1 MDVVLT
7 GGTVVDP
14 VQDLGHVV
22 EVGIRGEHIAAIGL
36 DLPRSRHT
44 QVLDCRGQYV
54 VPGLIDLH
62 VHTYPGMTGLGL
74 DPDRLM
80 YHGGVTTLVDA
91 GSAGAS
97 TWAGLRDS
105 VITPAHAR
113 VLAYVH
119 LCSTGLAA
127 FHRGELLNPH
137 LSDPEGA
144 SRIIAEEPSLAVG
157 VKIRA
162 GVHLIGD
169 GEQGWRHFRQAVRA
183 ARDAD
188 SSLMVHIGNTPMPL
202 SELVAELRPGDV
214 VTHCYKGGPFHH
226 RVLDE
231 QERVYPALL
240 RAADD
245 GIAFDVGH
253 GGGSFSWDVA
263 QRAIDQGL
271 FPSTISTDLHADS
284 VAGPVF
290 DLPTTMTKL
299 HLLGLSLSE
308 VVERSTIRPAR
319 LIGREAEIGHLSPGA
334 CADVTVLRW
343 QEEPIELHDSYGNV
357 RLADRRL
364 VATGVIRAGRI
375 WRNPQA
381 A

>member
-7 GGTVVDP
+7 GGTVIDP
-14 VQDLGHVV
+14 VQDLDDVV
-22 EVGIRGEHIAAIGL
+22 EVGIRGERVAAIGL
-36 DLPRSRHT
+36 DLPRSRRT
-44 QVLDCRGQYV
+44 QVLDCRGHYV

-62 VHTYPGMTGLGL
+62 VHTYPGMTPLGL
-74 DPDRLM
+74 DPDDLM
-80 YHGGVTTLVDA
+80 HDGGVTTLVDA
-91 GSAGAS
+91 GSAGAD

-105 VITPAHAR
+105 VITPASAR

-127 FHRGELLNPH
+127 FHRGELLSPH

-144 SRIIAEEPSLAVG
+144 SRIIAENPTLAVG

-162 GVHLIGD
+162 GAHMIGD

-188 SSLMVHIGNTPMPL
+188 SSLMVHIGDTPMPL
-202 SELVAELRPGDV
+202 TDLVAELEPGDV
-214 VTHCYKGGPFHH
+214 VTHCYKGGSFHH

-231 QERVYPALL
+231 AERVYPALL
-240 RAADD
+240 RAAED

-271 FPSTISTDLHADS
+271 SPSTISTDLHTDS
-284 VAGPVF
+284 VVGPVF
-290 DLPTTMTKL
+290 DMPTTMTKL

-308 VVERSTIRPAR
+308 VVERATIRPAR
-319 LIGREAEIGHLSPGA
+319 LIGRDAEIGHLCPGA

-343 QEEPIELHDSYGNV
+343 REEPIELRDSYGNT
-357 RLADRRL
+357 RPADRCL
-364 VATGVIRAGRI
+364 EATGVIRAGRV